1 MSKSEK
7 MFRFCVQR
15 YCGDMRV
22 KNNTKPLH
30 IVHTLK
36 RYQFAKVLLLSSCF
50 EDIILFAYN
59 QNYIY

>member
-36 RYQFAKVLLLSSCF
+36 RYQFAKVY
-50 EDIILFAYN
+50 A
-59 QNYIY
+59 